1 LRWNEPAATSVTQGA
16 AKLAADPATRSALGE
31 SSPGPAI
38 RFHSLS
44 NGNISLMADQA
55 RRNGFP
61 RAAILA
67 SEIVGDFK
75 PQPRVYLAAC
85 EAFDL
90 APDDGIAIAAIP
102 TICRM
107 PSCELRVRTSA
118 LCRSVFGRLRYPM
131 LA

>member
-1 LRWNEPAATSVTQGA
+1 
-16 AKLAADPATRSALGE
+16 
-31 SSPGPAI
+31 
-38 RFHSLS
+38 
-44 NGNISLMADQA
+44 MADQA
-55 RRNGFP
+55 RRNFP
-61 RAAILA
+61 WAAILA

-90 APDDGIAIAAIP
+90 APDDGITIAAHP
-102 TICRM
+102 TICRT
-107 PSCELRVRTSA
+107 PSCGLRVRTSA